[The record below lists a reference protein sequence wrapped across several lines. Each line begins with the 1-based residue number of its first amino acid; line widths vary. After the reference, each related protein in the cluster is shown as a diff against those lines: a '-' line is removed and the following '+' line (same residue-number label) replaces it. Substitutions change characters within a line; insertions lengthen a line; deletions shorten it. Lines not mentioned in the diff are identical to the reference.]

1 MLSKLT
7 IKNYALIDS
16 LELEFGP
23 GLTIITG
30 ETGAG
35 KSIMLGALSLIMGG
49 RADSRVIA
57 DGGSK
62 SVVEALF
69 THLTDDLQSL
79 FSEYDL
85 DWNPDELLIRREIA
99 ANGRSRVFVNDVP
112 VTLNA
117 LSAISNRL
125 IDIHSQHENAR
136 LNNPATQL
144 EIIDS
149 VSDNAELRMRYA
161 AAFTRFVEI
170 RNMVKH
176 LREEIEKAREN
187 KEYLQFQYDGLKTLS
202 PKRGELVE
210 IEQRFELLS
219 DADEIRSRLQLFRNL
234 LGENE
239 RGAIDLLRAAK
250 AEADKV
256 DYSLVGVS
264 TDGETPQIPVR
275 LENVIVEL
283 QDIFE
288 TIDDAVSAVEADP
301 AMLEKLSQR
310 MNAYYEAV
318 KHYRVKTADELVDM
332 MERITAQLRS
342 IETGGE
348 ELPALEK
355 EGKKVAAEVKELG
368 KKLTDTRKSGA
379 SRFSE
384 IVTAAAR
391 PLGLNNLDFHA
402 NVEIGKIGPSG
413 QDRVEFMCA
422 FNKNQTPGPL
432 ARMASGG
439 EMSRLMLTIKG
450 VLAGRMD
457 LPTIIFD
464 EIDTGVSGEI
474 ADKMGDMMVRMSE
487 DMQVMAITHLPQVA
501 AKGDSHFR
509 VFKKDEATRTVT
521 HVRRLDPESRVREI
535 AAMMSGSEVGEA
547 ALNNARDLLGMRDG
561 TEVPTRDA

>member
-1 MLSKLT
+1 MLRKLT

-69 THLTDDLQSL
+69 CDPTDDLESL

-85 DWNPDELLIRREIA
+85 DWNPEELLIRREIA
-99 ANGRSRVFVNDVP
+99 ANGRSRVFINDVP
-112 VTLNA
+112 VTLGA
-117 LSAISNRL
+117 LSSISSRL

-136 LNNPATQL
+136 LNNPSAQL
-144 EIIDS
+144 EIVDA
-149 VSDNAELRMRYA
+149 VSDNADLRKRYA
-161 AAFTRFVEI
+161 EAFNHFVEV
-170 RNMVKH
+170 RNKVKR
-176 LREEIEKAREN
+176 LRDEIEKAREN
-187 KEYLQFQYDGLKTLS
+187 KDYLQFQYDGLKSLS
-202 PKRGELVE
+202 PKRGELEE
-210 IEQRFELLS
+210 IERRFELLS
-219 DADEIRSRLQLFRNL
+219 DADEIRNRLQFFKSL
-234 LGENE
+234 LGEND

-256 DYSLVGVS
+256 DYSLVGIS
-264 TDGETPQIPVR
+264 TDGDAPQIPVR

-288 TIDDAVSAVEADP
+288 TIEDAAATVDADP
-301 AMLEKLSQR
+301 ATLDKLSQR

-332 MERITAQLRS
+332 MENIGAQLQS

-348 ELPALEK
+348 ELPALER
-355 EGKKVAAEVKELG
+355 EGKKIAAEVKELG
-368 KKLTDTRKSGA
+368 KELTATRVEGA
-379 SRFSE
+379 AKFSE
-384 IVTAAAR
+384 VVTAAAR
-391 PLGLNNLDFHA
+391 PLGLHNLDFHA
-402 NVEIGKIGPSG
+402 SVEIGKIGPTG
-413 QDRVEFMCA
+413 QDRVEFICA

-432 ARMASGG
+432 AKMASGG

-450 VLAGRMD
+450 VLAGRMN

-487 DMQVMAITHLPQVA
+487 EMQVMAITHLPQVA
-501 AKGDSHFR
+501 AKGDSHFK

-521 HVRRLDPESRVREI
+521 HVNRLDAESRVREI

-547 ALNNARDLLGMRDG
+547 ALNNARTLLGKKVRG
-561 TEVPTRDA
+561 KK